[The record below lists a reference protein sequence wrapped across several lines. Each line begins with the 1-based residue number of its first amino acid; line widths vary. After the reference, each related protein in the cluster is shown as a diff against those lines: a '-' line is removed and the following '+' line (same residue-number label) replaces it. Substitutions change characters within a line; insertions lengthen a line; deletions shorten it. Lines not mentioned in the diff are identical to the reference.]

1 MSIGGDE
8 MKAFRKL
15 QAQLAPRWA
24 LADGDGPEPRDI
36 VVIPSLSFD
45 GIDKVSID
53 GVIHYEE
60 RMLFA
65 LNLLRHPRA
74 RLVYVTSA
82 PIHPAAVDYMLSLI
96 SGIPNEHMRRRLTVL
111 SLYDS
116 SLMPLTQK
124 ILRRPRVIERI
135 RHLIR
140 PECGLMTCFTV
151 TEAERSLA
159 VALGVPLYG
168 ADPDLIWLGTK
179 SGSRWAFRKTG
190 VPLLPGAEDLKSE
203 TDLVEAIDGLWEENQ
218 GLERMVV
225 KQNTGFSGQG
235 NAILDLSALSA
246 VSPKSGVSRE
256 AREQALADALPKMRF
271 VDPRQTWDTFQ
282 EKFEREGG
290 IVEAFVEGKD
300 KRATSCQL
308 RISPEG
314 SLDAIST
321 HDQLVEG
328 VDGQIYAGCRFPS
341 DAAYRLVIQRDAL
354 RVGEVLQNKGTV
366 GRLAIDFLCVPAGDG
381 SWKHYAIETNLRLG
395 GTTHPMMLLRMMTDG
410 RYDPDTGLYLTPR
423 SEPQFYVATDS
434 MRADSYRGL
443 LVEDLLDIAAV
454 DGLHYQAWSES
465 GVLFHFTGALSEF
478 GKLGITAVRA
488 KTRRVAGVC
497 LGGLAEA
504 LRRRLRV
511 DAWERA
517 LRRGCDATDC
527 QLLQGGSARA
537 GERHRILDSREP

>member
-1 MSIGGDE
+1 MRVGGDE
-8 MKAFRKL
+8 MKAFREL
-15 QAQLAPRWA
+15 QAHLASRWT

-36 VVIPSLSFD
+36 VVVPSLSFD
-45 GIDKVSID
+45 GIDNISID

-116 SLMPLTQK
+116 SRLPLSQK
-124 ILRRPRVIERI
+124 ILQRPRVIERI

-140 PECGLMTCFTV
+140 PECGMMTCFTV

-168 ADPDLIWLGTK
+168 SDPDLAWLGTK
-179 SGSRWAFRKTG
+179 SGSRWAFRQAG
-190 VPLLPGAEDLKSE
+190 VSLLPGAEDLKSE
-203 TDLVEAIDGLWEENQ
+203 ADLIEAIDGLWEEHD
-218 GLERMVV
+218 GIERMVV
-225 KQNTGFSGQG
+225 KQNSGFSGQG
-235 NAILDLSALSA
+235 NAILDLSALRA
-246 VSPKSGVSRE
+246 VSPKSGAGRA
-256 AREQALADALPKMRF
+256 AREQALANALPKMRF
-271 VDPRQTWDTFQ
+271 VDPRLTWETFM

-290 IVEAFVEGKD
+290 VVEAFVDNKD
-300 KRATSCQL
+300 KRAPSCQL

-328 VDGQIYAGCRFPS
+328 VDGQIYAGGRFPS
-341 DAAYRLVIQRDAL
+341 DAAYRLDIQRDAL
-354 RVGEVLQNKGTV
+354 RVGEVLQEKGAV
-366 GRLAIDFLCVPAGDG
+366 GRLAVDFICVQANDG
-381 SWKHYAIETNLRLG
+381 SWERYAIETNLRLG

-423 SEPQFYVATDS
+423 SEPQFYIATDT

-478 GKLGITAVRA
+478 GKLGITAVGKSPA
-488 KTRRVAGVC
+488 EADHWFEKTRQV
-497 LGGLAEA
+497 
-504 LRRRLRV
+504 
-511 DAWERA
+511 
-517 LRRGCDATDC
+517 
-527 QLLQGGSARA
+527 
-537 GERHRILDSREP
+537 LDRETKGQRCTSKS

>member
-1 MSIGGDE
+1 MSGGVDE
-8 MKAFRKL
+8 MTAFRGL
-15 QAQLAPRWA
+15 QADLAARWA

-36 VVIPSLSFD
+36 VVVPSLSFD
-45 GIDKVSID
+45 GIDRISID

-74 RLVYVTSA
+74 RLVYVTST
-82 PIHPAAVDYMLSLI
+82 PIHPTAVDYMLSLI
-96 SGIPNEHMRRRLTVL
+96 SGIPNEHMRGRLTVL

-116 SLMPLTQK
+116 SLVPLTQK

-135 RHLIR
+135 RNLIR

-168 ADPDLIWLGTK
+168 VDPELCWLGTK
-179 SGSRWAFRKTG
+179 TGSRWAFRKAG
-190 VPLLPGAEDLKSE
+190 VPLLPGAEDLESE
-203 TDLVEAIDGLWEENQ
+203 AELVDAIVELHEGHRD
-218 GLERMVV
+218 LERVVV

-235 NAILDLSALSA
+235 NAILDLSALEA
-246 VSPKSGVSRE
+246 VAPRKTASR
-256 AREQALADALPKMRF
+256 ATLRQALAEALPRMRF
-271 VDPRQTWDTFQ
+271 VDPLQTWETFK

-290 IVEAFVEGKD
+290 IVEAFLEEKD
-300 KRATSCQL
+300 RRAPSCQI

-321 HDQLVEG
+321 HDQIVEG
-328 VDGQIYAGCRFPS
+328 TDGQIYAGCRFPS
-341 DAAYRLVIQRDAL
+341 DAAYRMVVQRDAL
-354 RVGEVLQNKGTV
+354 RVGEVLQDEGVV
-366 GRLAIDFLCVPAGDG
+366 GRLAVDFLCTRDGDR

-434 MRADSYRGL
+434 MHADSYRGL

-478 GKLGITAVRA
+478 GKLGITAVGKSPDEA
-488 KTRRVAGVC
+488 DHWFEQTRQV
-497 LGGLAEA
+497 
-504 LRRRLRV
+504 
-511 DAWERA
+511 
-517 LRRGCDATDC
+517 
-527 QLLQGGSARA
+527 
-537 GERHRILDSREP
+537 LDRETKGQRCISRS

>member
-1 MSIGGDE
+1 MRVGGDE
-8 MKAFRKL
+8 MKAFREL
-15 QAQLAPRWA
+15 QSHLASRWA

-36 VVIPSLSFD
+36 VVVPSLSFD
-45 GIDKVSID
+45 GIDNISID

-116 SLMPLTQK
+116 SRLPLSQK
-124 ILRRPRVIERI
+124 ILQRPRVIERI

-140 PECGLMTCFTV
+140 PECGMMTCFTV

-168 ADPDLIWLGTK
+168 SDPDLAWLGTK
-179 SGSRWAFRKTG
+179 SGSRWAFRQAG
-190 VPLLPGAEDLKSE
+190 VSLLPGAEDLKSE
-203 TDLVEAIDGLWEENQ
+203 ADLIEAIDGLWEEHD
-218 GLERMVV
+218 GIERMVV
-225 KQNTGFSGQG
+225 KQNSGFSGQG
-235 NAILDLSALSA
+235 NAILDLSALRA
-246 VSPKSGVSRE
+246 VSPKSGAGRA
-256 AREQALADALPKMRF
+256 AREQALAHALPKMRF
-271 VDPRQTWDTFQ
+271 VDPRLTWETFM

-290 IVEAFVEGKD
+290 VVEAFVDNKD
-300 KRATSCQL
+300 KRAPSCQL

-328 VDGQIYAGCRFPS
+328 VDGQIYAGGRFPS
-341 DAAYRLVIQRDAL
+341 DAAYRLDIQRDAL
-354 RVGEVLQNKGTV
+354 RVGEVLQEKGAV
-366 GRLAIDFLCVPAGDG
+366 GRLAVDFICVQANDG
-381 SWKHYAIETNLRLG
+381 SWERYAIETNLRLG

-423 SEPQFYVATDS
+423 SEPQFYIATDT

-478 GKLGITAVRA
+478 GKLGITAVGKSPA
-488 KTRRVAGVC
+488 EADHWFEKTRQV
-497 LGGLAEA
+497 
-504 LRRRLRV
+504 
-511 DAWERA
+511 
-517 LRRGCDATDC
+517 
-527 QLLQGGSARA
+527 
-537 GERHRILDSREP
+537 LDRETKGQRCTSKS

>member
-1 MSIGGDE
+1 MIGGGDE
-8 MKAFRKL
+8 MKAFRGL
-15 QAQLAPRWA
+15 QAHLASRWA

-36 VVIPSLSFD
+36 VVVPSLSFD
-45 GIDKVSID
+45 GIDTVSID

-116 SLMPLTQK
+116 SLVPLTQK
-124 ILRRPRVIERI
+124 ILQRPRVIERI
-135 RHLIR
+135 RNLIR

-151 TEAERSLA
+151 SEAERSLA

-168 ADPDLIWLGTK
+168 VDPDLIWLGTK
-179 SGSRWAFRKTG
+179 SGSRWAFRKAG
-190 VPLLPGAEDLKSE
+190 VPLLPGAEDLKNE
-203 TDLVEAIDGLWEENQ
+203 ADLVHAVDGLWEENED
-218 GLERMVV
+218 LERVVV

-235 NAILDLSALSA
+235 NAILDLKALDA
-246 VSPKSGVSRE
+246 VSPKGDASRE

-271 VDPRQTWDTFQ
+271 VDPRQTWETFK
-282 EKFEREGG
+282 EKLEREGG
-290 IVEAFVEGKD
+290 IVEAFLENED
-300 KRATSCQL
+300 KRAPSCQL
-308 RISPEG
+308 RISPTG

-328 VDGQIYAGCRFPS
+328 VDGQIYAGCRFPA
-341 DAAYRLVIQRDAL
+341 DAAYRMDIQRDAL
-354 RVGEVLQNKGTV
+354 RAGQVLHDAGV
-366 GRLAIDFLCVPAGDG
+366 IGRLAVDFICTQADDG

-395 GTTHPMMLLRMMTDG
+395 GTTHPMMLLRMLTDG

-423 SEPQFYVATDS
+423 DEPQFYVATDT
-434 MRADSYRGL
+434 MRSDSYRGL

-465 GVLFHFTGALSEF
+465 GVLFHFTGTLSEF
-478 GKLGITAVRA
+478 GKLGITAVG
-488 KTRRVAGVC
+488 KSS
-497 LGGLAEA
+497 AEA
-504 LRRRLRV
+504 DHWFEQTRQVLDRETKSRR
-511 DAWERA
+511 
-517 LRRGCDATDC
+517 CT
-527 QLLQGGSARA
+527 SK
-537 GERHRILDSREP
+537 S

>member
-1 MSIGGDE
+1 MSGGGDE
-8 MKAFRKL
+8 MKAFREL
-15 QAQLAPRWA
+15 QAHLGPRWA

-36 VVIPSLSFD
+36 VVVPSLSFD
-45 GIDKVSID
+45 GIDTVSID

-74 RLVYVTSA
+74 RLVYVSSA

-116 SLMPLTQK
+116 SLVPLAQK

-151 TEAERSLA
+151 SKAERSLA
-159 VALGVPLYG
+159 VALGIPLYG
-168 ADPDLIWLGTK
+168 VDPDLIWLGTK
-179 SGSRWAFRKTG
+179 SGSRWAFRQAG
-190 VPLLPGAEDLKSE
+190 VPLLPGAEDLRTE
-203 TDLVEAIDGLWEENQ
+203 ADVVQAIDGLWREHDDL
-218 GLERMVV
+218 GRVVV
-225 KQNTGFSGQG
+225 KQNSGFSGQG
-235 NAILDLSALSA
+235 NALLDLGTLNA
-246 VSPKSGVSRE
+246 VCPRTGTSRE
-256 AREQALADALPKMRF
+256 TREQVLADALPKMRF
-271 VDPRQTWDTFQ
+271 VDPRQTWDTFK
-282 EKFEREGG
+282 EKLEREGG
-290 IVEAFVEGKD
+290 IVEAFVEAAD

-308 RISPEG
+308 RISPQG

-328 VDGQIYAGCRFPS
+328 VDGQIYAGCRFPA
-341 DAAYRLVIQRDAL
+341 DAAYRAAIQEDAL
-354 RVGEVLQNKGTV
+354 RVGEVLREKGAV
-366 GRLAIDFLCVPAGDG
+366 GRLAVDFICVPADDG
-381 SWKHYAIETNLRLG
+381 SWHQYAIETNLRLG

-410 RYDPDTGLYLTPR
+410 RYEPDTGLYLTPR
-423 SEPQFYVATDS
+423 GEPQFYVATDS
-434 MRADSYRGL
+434 MQSESYRGL

-478 GKLGITAVRA
+478 GKLGITAVG
-488 KTRRVAGVC
+488 KSP
-497 LGGLAEA
+497 AEA
-504 LRRRLRV
+504 DHWFEQTRQV
-511 DAWERA
+511 
-517 LRRGCDATDC
+517 
-527 QLLQGGSARA
+527 
-537 GERHRILDSREP
+537 LDRETKSWPCTSKS